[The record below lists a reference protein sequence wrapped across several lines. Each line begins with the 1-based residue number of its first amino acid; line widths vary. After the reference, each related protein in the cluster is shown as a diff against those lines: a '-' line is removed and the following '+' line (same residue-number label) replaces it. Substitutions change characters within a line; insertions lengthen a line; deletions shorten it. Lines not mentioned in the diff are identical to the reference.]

1 MKDAKSA
8 TGKSMNGSVV
18 VDTSLVGDILTNVPN
33 IAAAVE
39 KRGVTVLHAPR
50 AIDAEFL
57 NLLRN
62 LWLHSRVSGRE
73 GARLIYEFDQMIHV
87 RHLHDAFLH
96 RAWELRDNITAYD
109 ALFVALAERLD
120 IPLLTRD
127 RRLARSSGHSAR
139 IEFIE

>member
-1 MKDAKSA
+1 
-8 TGKSMNGSVV
+8 MNGSAV

-39 KRGVTVLHAPR
+39 KRGVTELHAPH

-62 LWLHSRVSGRE
+62 LWLHSRISSRE
-73 GARLIYEFDQMIHV
+73 GSRLLYEFDQMIHF
-87 RHLHDAFLH
+87 RHLHDAFVH
-96 RAWELRDNITAYD
+96 RAWELRDNVTAYD
-109 ALFVALAERLD
+109 AMFVALAEHLD